1 MPLPLLLIDMYRG
14 RGSRSYFY
22 NGVFQNFVSG
32 KYDDALQEVARYYV
46 GDMTPTAYRK
56 IYDMIVPVLDRIIRK
71 GKLDP
76 DDARAL
82 VRLNIVLEYQKN
94 RNVIHGDLAD
104 GIKDALDDVRN
115 NNQQAK
121 RLAEALRD
129 SLDAILAYK
138 FAVEKKKTEGEEFE

>member
-1 MPLPLLLIDMYRG
+1 MGMYRG

-32 KYDDALQEVARYYV
+32 RYDDALQAVARYSA
-46 GDMTPTAYRK
+46 GNTTPSAYRK
-56 IYDMIVPVLDRIIRK
+56 VYNMIVPVLDRIIRK

-115 NNQQAK
+115 NNQQAR

-138 FAVEKKKTEGEEFE
+138 FAAERRRVEGEEFL